1 MKKLIFTLFTLGTL
15 SSCQNTTT
23 VPTDTQKET
32 FKKNY
37 TAFLEHHVKGFE
49 TEDSSL
55 IAAYL
60 ADSVKWS
67 PPVWNGNIILSK
79 DDMVNTAEQYFAE
92 FDNLT
97 FLPGDGGIDSKGA
110 YWGGSYYSEVG
121 ESTSEPSGVRVYGTW
136 TGTHTA
142 TGAIT
147 YNKWYAV
154 IAFNEDGKVVMFS
167 DWMDVSGMQA
177 QIEKHVAAQVDK

>member
-1 MKKLIFTLFTLGTL
+1 
-15 SSCQNTTT
+15 
-23 VPTDTQKET
+23 
-32 FKKNY
+32 
-37 TAFLEHHVKGFE
+37 
-49 TEDSSL
+49 
-55 IAAYL
+55 
-60 ADSVKWS
+60 
-67 PPVWNGNIILSK
+67 VWNGNIILSK

-121 ESTSEPSGVRVYGTW
+121 ESTSEPNGVRVYGTW